1 MLQTERE
8 VEARARWADAVI
20 AKCVKAMPTQAQYI
34 AEHCAAGVA

>member
-1 MLQTERE
+1 
-8 VEARARWADAVI
+8 VI